1 MNKFENK
8 LKELF
13 ANAKIV
19 TLKEMTTK
27 IATISKVRVGQ
38 TRTFVAYDEISLNDL
53 DAYGVITVAAVPKY
67 LGPANASAIS
77 SQSLREGDLVLTHRG
92 SVFKVGLVGSAYKN
106 VIVGNNSM
114 IRIQFPHA
122 KHKSTPRY
130 VQAYLQLPF
139 VKEYLDSQITC
150 GSKERKIL
158 SAANLAQLPIPEF
171 DEKSQLFDFL
181 DLYYGRISM
190 TIEAQKLLDEA
201 TKIVEHMGVLKE
213 SVVSD
218 AINRSHEMEM
228 ILQRDESALVAME
241 KLKLKMETLI

>member
-1 MNKFENK
+1 MNKFENR

-13 ANAKIV
+13 ANAKIIK
-19 TLKEMTTK
+19 LGDITTK

-38 TRTFVAYDEISLNDL
+38 TRTFSEYDEISLNDL
-53 DAYGVITVAAVPKY
+53 DEYGVITVPEIPKY
-67 LGPANASAIS
+67 LGPANASSIS
-77 SQSLREGDLVLTHRG
+77 SQRLREGDLVLTHRG
-92 SVFKVGLVGSAYKN
+92 SVFKVGLVGSEYKK

-122 KHKSTPRY
+122 RCKYTSRY

-139 VKEYLDSQITC
+139 VKEYLNNQITC

-158 SAANLAQLPIPEF
+158 SSANLSELPIPEF
-171 DEKSQLFDFL
+171 DEKNQTFDFL

-201 TKIVEHMGVLKE
+201 ARIVENMEALKE

-218 AINRSHEMEM
+218 ALNRSHEVEM
-228 ILQRDESALVAME
+228 ILQSDERVLVAMK
-241 KLKLKMETLI
+241 KLRMEMEALV